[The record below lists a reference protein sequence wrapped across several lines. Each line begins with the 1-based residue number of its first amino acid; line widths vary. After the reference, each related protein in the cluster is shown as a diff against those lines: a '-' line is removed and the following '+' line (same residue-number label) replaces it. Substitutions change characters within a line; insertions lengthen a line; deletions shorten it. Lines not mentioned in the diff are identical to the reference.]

1 MNARVLQLFAAG
13 VNCDRE
19 LGFAFER
26 AGATVES
33 IHIRQLMEQP
43 ERIRE
48 CDLFSVPGGF
58 TYGDDLGA
66 GTILATEIERFLGE
80 ELRAH
85 HDRGG
90 SVFGVCNGF
99 QALVKCGL
107 LPGLEGVRCS
117 LTWNHTH
124 RFECRWVRMRVEEG
138 LGHVLPAGSVLPA
151 AAAHAEGRLVLGDPA
166 ADLAHLT
173 ESGLVAFRYV
183 DAAGEVTQ
191 DFPACPNGSDGAIA
205 GLVSASGRIV
215 GLMPHPER
223 NLGPGSLPDRGAGA
237 WGDGS
242 EGLAFFRGLLAPYLS
257 GSPA

>member
-1 MNARVLQLFAAG
+1 MKARVLQLFAAG

-19 LGFAFER
+19 LGFAFEQ
-26 AGATVES
+26 AGAAVEQ
-33 IHIRQLMEQP
+33 IHIRELMRQP
-43 ERIRE
+43 ERIRD

-66 GTILATEIERFLGE
+66 GTILGAEIEAFLGE

-85 HDRGG
+85 HERGG

-117 LTWNHTH
+117 LTWNRSH
-124 RFECRWVRMRVEEG
+124 RFECRWVRMQVG
-138 LGHVLPAGSVLPA
+138 ASIGHLLPAGSVLPA
-151 AAAHAEGRLVLGDPA
+151 AAAHAEGRLVLGDPER
-166 ADLAHLT
+166 DLPRLEQA
-173 ESGLVAFRYV
+173 GLIAFRYLDPV
-183 DAAGEVTQ
+183 GEVTQ

-205 GLVSASGRIV
+205 GLASSSGRIV

-223 NLGPGSLPDRGAGA
+223 NLGPASLPDRGAGA
-237 WGDGS
+237 WGDGT
-242 EGLAFFRGLLAPYLS
+242 EGVRFFRGLLAPYLA